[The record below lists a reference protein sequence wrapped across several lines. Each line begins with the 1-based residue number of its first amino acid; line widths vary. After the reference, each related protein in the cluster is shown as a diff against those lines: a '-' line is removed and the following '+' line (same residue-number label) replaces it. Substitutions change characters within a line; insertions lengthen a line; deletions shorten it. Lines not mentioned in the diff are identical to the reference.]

1 MVCKKCLFRLL
12 LDPSKA
18 GRPAPQKKPRTKAKP
33 FQTATVSNPIRAR
46 RSYFQVASARPK
58 RFGTLCKLK
67 WFLLLRELRLWCWP
81 PCVGQI
87 EEESKKTFVEPHPR
101 TQKLIIL
108 KPRGQKLQSRRVWGK
123 TRMPSPAWPSERSR
137 AEPQESSSPGPQGRV
152 V

>member
-1 MVCKKCLFRLL
+1 MAFRKCLFRLL

-67 WFLLLRELRLWCWP
+67 WFLFLRELRLWCWP
-81 PCVGQI
+81 PCVRQI
-87 EEESKKTFVEPHPR
+87 EEESKKTFFEPHPR
-101 TQKLIIL
+101 TQKLIII
-108 KPRGQKLQSRRVWGK
+108 KPRGQKLQSQTDNCLEIVVLTLK
-123 TRMPSPAWPSERSR
+123 FLATRL
-137 AEPQESSSPGPQGRV
+137 
-152 V
+152 